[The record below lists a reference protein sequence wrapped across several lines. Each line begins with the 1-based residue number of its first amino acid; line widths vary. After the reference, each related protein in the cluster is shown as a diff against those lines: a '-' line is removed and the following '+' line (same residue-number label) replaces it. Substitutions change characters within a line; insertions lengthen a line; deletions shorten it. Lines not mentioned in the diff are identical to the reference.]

1 MRKHL
6 RVIALVL
13 ATTIAVSAC
22 TPGEVALFLELTEPT
37 RDVLSA
43 DELYRLRQCESTD
56 NYEAINPSGTY
67 RGAYQFDQTTW
78 NDVASRHFPF
88 LADRDPAT
96 VEPWWQDSM
105 TRALWSERGRQP
117 WPVCGLKV

>member
-6 RVIALVL
+6 RVITLVL
-13 ATTIAVSAC
+13 ATLIVSSAC
-22 TPGEVALFLELTEPT
+22 TPQEVQLYLDATAPT
-37 RDVLSA
+37 RDVLTA
-43 DELYRLRQCESTD
+43 DQLFRLRWCESTD
-56 NYEAINPSGTY
+56 NYAAVNPSGTY

-96 VEPWWQDSM
+96 VEPWWQDAM